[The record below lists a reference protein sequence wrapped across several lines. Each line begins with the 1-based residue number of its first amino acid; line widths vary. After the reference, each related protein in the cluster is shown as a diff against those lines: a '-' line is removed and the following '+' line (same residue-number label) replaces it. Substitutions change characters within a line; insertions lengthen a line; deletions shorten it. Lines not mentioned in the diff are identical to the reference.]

1 MDILILGGT
10 VFLGRHLVE
19 AAQERGHRVT
29 LFHRGHSGADL
40 FPEAERLIGDRNADL
55 ALLEGRRWDAVID
68 TCGYV
73 PSSVRRSAEA
83 LSGAVGTYVFISSVS
98 AYSGHPPEGIDEQ
111 GALAS
116 ASEDQVREAERMAA
130 EAGTSTVSLGALYG
144 PMKAYCEQALEA
156 ALPGRALVI
165 RPGLIVGP
173 YDYSDRFTWWVRRVA
188 EGGEVLAPGPPER
201 RPRFIDARDLAEWT
215 VRIAE
220 AGETGVYNAVGP
232 AGGWAMEEI
241 LNACKTASGSDARF
255 TWVDEQFLL
264 EREIG
269 PWMQLPLWLPED
281 YLGFF
286 RISDDKATAAGLTF
300 RPLAETVGDTLD
312 WDRATSFESTWEVGL
327 APDVERDLLNRWAA
341 GSRRVR
347 RS

>member
-19 AAQERGHRVT
+19 AAQKRGHRVT

-40 FPEAERLIGDRNADL
+40 FPEVERLIGDRNADL
-55 ALLEGRRWDAVID
+55 AALEGRRWDAVID

-73 PSSVRRSAEA
+73 PSSVRRSAETLA
-83 LSGAVGTYVFISSVS
+83 RAVSTYVFISSVS
-98 AYSGHPPEGIDEQ
+98 AYREHPPDGLDEQ
-111 GALAS
+111 GPLAS
-116 ASEDQVREAERMAA
+116 ASDEQVREAEHIAA
-130 EAGTSTVSLGALYG
+130 QAGTGAVSLGALYG
-144 PMKAYCEQALEA
+144 PMKVLCEQAVEET
-156 ALPGRALVI
+156 LPGRALVI

-188 EGGEVLAPGPPER
+188 KGGEVLAPGPPER

-215 VRIAE
+215 VRMAE
-220 AGETGVYNAVGP
+220 AGEAGVYNAVGP
-232 AGGWAMEEI
+232 TRGWAMEQI
-241 LNACKTASGSDARF
+241 LDACKTASGSDAHF

-286 RISDDKATAAGLTF
+286 RVADDRAIAAGLTF
-300 RPLAETVGDTLD
+300 RPLIETVRDILD

-327 APDVERDLLNRWAA
+327 APDVERDLLARWAA
-341 GSRRVR
+341 RNSDG
-347 RS
+347 